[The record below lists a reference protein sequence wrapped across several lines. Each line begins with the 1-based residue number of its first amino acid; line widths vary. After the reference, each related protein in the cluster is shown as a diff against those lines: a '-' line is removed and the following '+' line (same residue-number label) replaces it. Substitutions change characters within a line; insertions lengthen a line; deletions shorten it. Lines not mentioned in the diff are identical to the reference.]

1 MRARPAHPRRPTA
14 PGGRCALIAAVWG
27 VLGAGSA
34 IGQADAAGVDGNTQA
49 DPRAAFRWQI
59 GSPADAGAPEPSDTA
74 GSWTL
79 DAGPEIRLATEAG
92 APDAQLE
99 SDAWMLA
106 SWTPGAGF
114 AGPLDAA
121 FAFDRGTSALPTAGR
136 ADRWARSVFSNEA
149 SLRTPLTPGQEVFG
163 WELADGLTLSGVGSR
178 RVITDRDR
186 GFVLSAEA
194 GIRLTPRAGFQVGY
208 ELLQTPAGASSEGLG
223 GESVFARFQLRF

>member
-1 MRARPAHPRRPTA
+1 MRARSAHPRRPTA
-14 PGGRCALIAAVWG
+14 PRGWWALVAAVCG

-34 IGQADAAGVDGNTQA
+34 IGQADGADVDGNTQT

-59 GSPADAGAPEPSDTA
+59 GIPAEAVAAEPSDSA

-79 DAGPEIRLATEAG
+79 DAGPEIKLATEAD
-92 APDAQLE
+92 ASDAQLE

-106 SWTPGAGF
+106 GWTPGAGF

-121 FAFDRGTSALPTAGR
+121 FAFDRGTAALPTGGR
-136 ADRWARSVFSNEA
+136 ADRWARSVFSHEA
-149 SLRTPLTPGQEVFG
+149 LLRTPLTPGQEVFG
-163 WELADGLTLSGVGSR
+163 WEVANGLTLSGVGSR

-208 ELLQTPAGASSEGLG
+208 ELLQTPAGATAEGLG